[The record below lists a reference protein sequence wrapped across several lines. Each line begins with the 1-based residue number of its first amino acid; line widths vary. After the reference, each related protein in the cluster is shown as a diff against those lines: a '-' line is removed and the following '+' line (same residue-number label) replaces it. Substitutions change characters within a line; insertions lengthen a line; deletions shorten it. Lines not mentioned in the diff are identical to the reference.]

1 MRVALIS
8 RSSMY
13 SIKGGDTIQVLKT
26 AEQLNK
32 LAVKADVFR
41 ACDKIPYEQ
50 YDLIHYFNII
60 RPSDHL
66 YHIKKSKKPYVV
78 STIYV
83 DYTDFDN
90 NRSNRFHK
98 LALGLMGQA
107 RSEYIKNLYR
117 YTKKQ
122 DELVSAEYLLGHYR
136 AIKNVLQGASLIL
149 PNSGSEYRRI
159 VEKFPFSG
167 EYRIVPNGVDSL
179 LFDLIPEKIQRE
191 DKVLCVAQIYGLKSQ
206 ELLIRACQ
214 KLKVPLELVGSYP
227 PNHKEYY
234 DHCKS
239 ISNGN
244 VRLTGFIPQEMLVN
258 LYAGSKVH
266 AMPSWFET
274 TGLSSLEAGAMGCN
288 LVVGT
293 GGDTR
298 DYYKNDTWFCHPH
311 DPKSIEQALEIAL
324 NSPNSGILR
333 ETILNE
339 YTWERAAKVTL
350 EAYSHVLNNVGRVIN
365 NQHQLLDSEEPRL
378 PKTLVLSHQSSSL
391 RFKILQSIS
400 YFDIFNHPLAKE
412 EIGNLCNV
420 SVGELEFDLDELVK
434 THLCYTFNNYYSLRT
449 DVAELV
455 SSREKKEIEAQKY
468 IRKLPF
474 YAKIIRSFPFVRAI
488 AISGSLSKNIMHD
501 DGDIDYFIITA
512 KGRLWIS
519 RTLLVL
525 FKKLFLF
532 NSRKYFCV
540 NYFVDEDNLKI
551 ADENI
556 FTAIEIA
563 YMLPVYNSPLIN
575 KFKDVN
581 VWVKDYF
588 PDFKLTMAIDT
599 IPAEKKCYKNCLER
613 LFWNIY
619 GDRIDL
625 FFMKITFK
633 RWVKKFKHFNASKF
647 ELTMRTNRGISKHH
661 PQDFQNKV
669 LKEYQ
674 YRLEKLNIS

>member
-1 MRVALIS
+1 MRVALVS

-13 SIKGGDTIQVLKT
+13 SIQGGDTIQVLKT
-26 AEQLNK
+26 AERLKK
-32 LAVKADVFR
+32 LGVKADVFR
-41 ACDKIPYEQ
+41 ACEKIPYEQ
-50 YDLIHYFNII
+50 YDLMHYFNII

-98 LALGLMGQA
+98 LAFGLMGQA

-122 DELVSAEYLLGHYR
+122 DELVSAEYFLGHYR
-136 AIKNVLQGASLIL
+136 AIKKVLQGASMIL
-149 PNSGSEYRRI
+149 PNSDSEFRRI
-159 VEKFPFSG
+159 VNKFPFSG
-167 EYRIVPNGVDSL
+167 QYRIVPNGVDSS
-179 LFDLIPEKIQRE
+179 LFDQIPENIQRE

-227 PNHKEYY
+227 PNHKQYY

-239 ISNGN
+239 ISDGN
-244 VRLTGFIPQEMLVN
+244 FRLTGFIPQEMLVN

-298 DYYKNDTWFCHPH
+298 DYYKNDSWFCHPQ
-311 DPKSIEQALEIAL
+311 DPQSIEQALEAAL
-324 NSPNSGILR
+324 NTPNSGILR
-333 ETILNE
+333 ETIMNE
-339 YTWERAAKVTL
+339 YTWDKAAKVTFG
-350 EAYSHVLNNVGRVIN
+350 AYCQVLNNGGAIS
-365 NQHQLLDSEEPRL
+365 NQPPRPDSEEPEL
-378 PKTLVLSHQSSSL
+378 PKTYALSNQSSSL
-391 RFKILQSIS
+391 RIKILQSIS
-400 YFDIFNHPLAKE
+400 YFDVFNHPLAKE
-412 EIGNLCNV
+412 EISNLCNGNE
-420 SVGELEFDLDELVK
+420 GEFGYELDELVK
-434 THLCYTFNNYYSLRT
+434 EQICYAFDNYYSLSKN
-449 DVAELV
+449 VAELV
-455 SSREKKEIEAQKY
+455 STREKKEIEAQKY
-468 IRKLPF
+468 IKKLPY

-525 FKKLFLF
+525 FKKVFLF

-551 ADENI
+551 VDENI
-556 FTAIEIA
+556 FTAVEIA

-575 KFKDVN
+575 KLKDTN
-581 VWVKDYF
+581 AWVQDYF
-588 PDFKLTMAIDT
+588 PDFKLTMAIDAV
-599 IPAEKKCYKNCLER
+599 PAEKKCYKKCIER
-613 LFWNIY
+613 LFRDIY
-619 GDRIDL
+619 GDRVDL

-661 PQDFQNKV
+661 PQDYQNKV

-674 YRLEKLNIS
+674 YRLKKLNIN

>member
-1 MRVALIS
+1 
-8 RSSMY
+8 MY
-13 SIKGGDTIQVLKT
+13 STKGGDTIQVLKT

-32 LAVKADVFR
+32 LAVKADVYR
-41 ACDKIPYEQ
+41 ACEKIPYEN

-60 RPSDHL
+60 RPADHL

-83 DYTDFDN
+83 DYNDFDN

-98 LALGLMGQA
+98 MAFGLIGQA

-117 YTKKQ
+117 YAKKQ
-122 DELVSAEYLLGHYR
+122 DQLVSAKYLLGHYR
-136 AIKNVLQGASLIL
+136 AIKNVLQGASMIL
-149 PNSGSEYRRI
+149 PNSVSEYRRI
-159 VEKFPFSG
+159 LEKFPFSG
-167 EYRIVPNGVDSL
+167 EYSIVPNGVDSS
-179 LFDLIPEKIQRE
+179 LFNLIPANIQRE
-191 DKVLCVAQIYGLKSQ
+191 QKVLCVAHIYGLKSQ
-206 ELLIRACQ
+206 DLLIRACQ
-214 KLKVPLELVGSYP
+214 KLKVPLELVGNYP
-227 PNHKEYY
+227 PNHKQYY

-244 VRLTGFIPQEMLVN
+244 VRFTGFIPQEMLVN

-288 LVVGT
+288 IVVGT

-298 DYYKNDTWFCHPH
+298 DYYKHDTSFCHPQ
-311 DPKSIEQALEIAL
+311 DPQSIEKALEVAL
-324 NSPNSGILR
+324 NKPNSGVLR

-339 YTWERAAKVTL
+339 YTWDRAAKVTL
-350 EAYSHVLNNVGRVIN
+350 EAYSQVLNNVGRTIT
-365 NQHQLLDSEEPRL
+365 NQHQHQDLQEPEL
-378 PKTLVLSHQSSSL
+378 PKTYTFSRQASSL
-391 RFKILQSIS
+391 RIKILQSIS

-412 EIGNLCNV
+412 EIANLCNV
-420 SVGELEFDLDELVK
+420 NGNVEEFESELDELVK
-434 THLCYTFNNYYSLRT
+434 KQICYTFDNYYSLSKNIT
-449 DVAELV
+449 EFV

-525 FKKLFLF
+525 FKKVFLF

-540 NYFVDEDNLKI
+540 NYFVDEDNLRI
-551 ADENI
+551 TDENI

-575 KFKDVN
+575 KLKDVN
-581 VWVKDYF
+581 AWVKDYF
-588 PDFKLTMAIDT
+588 PDFKLSMAIDT
-599 IPAEKKCYKNCLER
+599 VPAEKKCYKNCLER
-613 LFWNIY
+613 LFWDSY
-619 GDRIDL
+619 SDRLDL
-625 FFMKITFK
+625 FFMKVTFK

-669 LKEYQ
+669 LNEYQ
-674 YRLEKLNIS
+674 SRLKKLNIS